1 MRFPRDIRLTPEG
14 DYLVRSRCVPW
25 CNNVFMVR
33 REFFLETII
42 AESEAAIRGRL
53 VKGFP
58 AIETE
63 INRRFW
69 RKGDFWRGSAVP
81 SSRMIVEKVAATDE

>member
-1 MRFPRDIRLTPEG
+1 
-14 DYLVRSRCVPW
+14 VRSRCVPW

-53 VKGFP
+53 ARASRLSKPKSIAAFGAKG
-58 AIETE
+58 IS
-63 INRRFW
+63 
-69 RKGDFWRGSAVP
+69 GGGSAVP
-81 SSRMIVEKVAATDE
+81 SSRMIAEKVAATDE